1 MRLPHLTAITQKNLP
16 ILHASHRLKKAIP
29 EPPIMAYRRPKNL
42 RDLLVSAELKS
53 PDRYQT
59 QGSSLCGHPRC
70 LTCQHIRTED
80 TFTSTTSGR
89 SFHVQATATCK
100 TRNVIYLIQCKKCK
114 LQYVGETQNPLHIRL
129 NGHRSDICNKRLKK
143 TVAAHFNT
151 LGHSTDDLSPSWSS
165 KR

>member
-16 ILHASHRLKKAIP
+16 ILHASHRPKKAIP

-100 TRNVIYLIQCKKCK
+100 TRNVISRSNDSLFLKHLVMK
-114 LQYVGETQNPLHIRL
+114 GERLESHVQLHESVCFEI
-129 NGHRSDICNKRLKK
+129 
-143 TVAAHFNT
+143 
-151 LGHSTDDLSPSWSS
+151 
-165 KR
+165 